1 VSIPDTTPRDV
12 AAQVADLAAALAAV
26 LAKSAQHGRPAETLT
41 DHSRSTVDTGMVVR
55 DRVGVIAGL
64 PARFWI
70 WALLAELFH
79 DLGKVADGMDCQLR
93 TDVPWGQRHEVLS
106 LGFLPHLLGELPA
119 DEQVWIATGIA
130 AHHRPFTSDTPG
142 PRRAVLDQY
151 KPLGLAEFTAGFGPV
166 NAQTAA
172 TLAAWCGHVA
182 HTLRLLPQTPA
193 QLHELSAD
201 VLGAAART
209 LIGVLDTRWRRAL
222 PWSRRADGE
231 TGVLLLGAI
240 AMADH
245 VASAHGEL
253 LTTPPLQGFFDRLR
267 KHLWTPSQAVPHRHQ
282 LDAASTLGHLIVCT
296 PTGSG
301 KTETALAWAETTI
314 AALIAECA
322 GLPRTFYVLPF
333 LASINAMA
341 LRMEKAPVAAKGK
354 VGVLHSRAG
363 QHHLNH
369 PPTTMRRVE
378 AAEHAVTALEASR
391 NFRELLKITT
401 PYQLLRGT
409 LGGPS
414 NAATLLDTIN
424 SVFVFDELH
433 AYEPQRLGMI
443 LAMMSWWCRHGGRI
457 AVLSATLPTALITML
472 RDTVLTDRPVTLIDA
487 HTTAP
492 PAATTAGTAQ
502 TAPRARHQLRI
513 SPHQLTD
520 EQTLAEIR
528 DEIRTGLPVFV
539 VANNIAHAIKIYD
552 ALKDETVAAYGQDAA
567 LLLHSRFEGRHR
579 AAIETRIMTRYD
591 ADRRDPL
598 PGLCVSTQVLEVS
611 LHISG
616 AILHTSGAPLEPLW
630 QRFGRINRS
639 GFWDPSPVTV
649 HTPDYTTRAGTE
661 FADGVYPA
669 EPTRITMDL
678 LAAHDGQLLWEAAM
692 QPWLDTVYDS
702 AWGTEW
708 ARAVDR
714 SRRAFTTAFLG
725 FQRPFHHNADLEE
738 RFAELFDGVEAVW
751 SPHLPDYLQALRS
764 TETTAAGRLLASEF
778 LIPLPGHQLR
788 NTTYHPGGRV
798 LVFDGDYD
806 PTYGLREVTERQ
818 TAAAGPRYNLWE
830 IL

>member
-1 VSIPDTTPRDV
+1 MSVPDTTPRDV
-12 AAQVADLAAALAAV
+12 AAQVADLEAALAAV
-26 LAKSAQHGRPAETLT
+26 LAKSAQRGRPAETLT

-55 DRVGVIAGL
+55 DRIGVIAGL
-64 PARFWI
+64 PARFWV

-79 DLGKVADGMDCQLR
+79 DLGKVADGMDRQLR
-93 TDVPWGQRHEVLS
+93 TGVRWGQRHEVLS
-106 LGFLPHLLGELPA
+106 LGFLPHLLCELP
-119 DEQVWIATGIA
+119 EGERVWIATGIA
-130 AHHRPFTSDTPG
+130 AHHRPFTSDTAG

-151 KPLGLAEFTAGFGPV
+151 TMLGLAEFTAGFGPV

-172 TLAAWCGHVA
+172 ALAAWCGHVA
-182 HTLRLLPQTPA
+182 HTLQLLPHAPPQVDALPA
-193 QLHELSAD
+193 QALA
-201 VLGAAART
+201 GAAHT
-209 LIGVLDTRWRRAL
+209 LVAVLDRRWRHVL
-222 PWSRRADGE
+222 PSSRRADGE

-253 LTTPPLQGFFDRLR
+253 LTELPLHGFFTRLR
-267 KHLWTPSQAVPHRHQ
+267 KHLRARKRGVPHRHQ
-282 LDAASTLGHLIVCT
+282 LAASATLGHLIVCT

-301 KTETALAWAETTI
+301 KTETALAWAESNI
-314 AALIAECA
+314 AALIAECG

-341 LRMEKAPVAAKGK
+341 LRLGQPPVDAEAA

-363 QHHLNH
+363 QHHLTRA
-369 PPTTMRRVE
+369 PTTMERVE
-378 AAEHAVTALEASR
+378 AAERAVKAVDASR
-391 NFRELLKITT
+391 NFRELLKIAT
-401 PYQLLRGT
+401 PYQLLRAT

-414 NAATLLDTIN
+414 NAATLLDTVN

-433 AYEPQRLGMI
+433 AYEPRRLGMI

-457 AVLSATLPTALITML
+457 AVLSATLPTALVTML

-487 HTTAP
+487 HTTTP
-492 PAATTAGTAQ
+492 PTTTTGGTQ
-502 TAPRARHQLRI
+502 TAPRVRHQLRV
-513 SPHQLTD
+513 SPHRLTD
-520 EQTLAEIR
+520 PQTLAEIR
-528 DEIRTGLPVFV
+528 DQIRTKNPVFV
-539 VANNIAHAIKIYD
+539 VANNIAQAIDIYD
-552 ALKDETVAAYGQDAA
+552 QLKDETIAAYGPDAA

-591 ADRRDPL
+591 ADREEPL

-639 GFWDPSPVTV
+639 GFWDPCPVIV
-649 HTPDYTTRAGTE
+649 HAPEYTTRGGAE

-678 LAAHDGQLLWEAAM
+678 LTNHHSQLLREADM
-692 QPWLDTVYDS
+692 QPWLDTIYDS
-702 AWGTEW
+702 AWGADW
-708 ARAVDR
+708 SASVDR
-714 SRRAFTTAFLG
+714 SHRTFTTAFLG

-738 RFAELFDGVEAVW
+738 QFAQLFDGVEAVW
-751 SPHLPDYLQALRS
+751 SPHLPDYLHALRS
-764 TETTAAGRLLASEF
+764 AQTTAAGRLLASEF

-806 PTYGLREVTERQ
+806 PTYGLREVTERSASATQ
-818 TAAAGPRYNLWE
+818 SRYSLGE
-830 IL
+830 LV